1 MNKINP
7 LHIGALLLVLLVF
20 FIFKLSGVKSELT
33 QTKELYSQTRT
44 IAEDLNGL
52 KKVYTDKQNIKKS
65 INRVLRQSSLR
76 SAKIEKKLTRTGM
89 ILSSVSMDKNALNSF
104 MSKIL
109 NGSYMIY
116 GMKIKKLDEHR
127 VSMKL
132 EIRW

>member
-7 LHIGALLLVLLVF
+7 LHIGVLLIVF
-20 FIFKLSGVKSELT
+20 LAFFVFKLSGIKSELI
-33 QTKELYSQTRT
+33 QTKELYAQTRT
-44 IAEDLNGL
+44 AAQDLNGL
-52 KKVYTDKQNIKKS
+52 KKVYADKQKIKKS

-76 SAKIEKKLTRTGM
+76 SAKIEKKLTQTGI
-89 ILSSVSMDKNALNSF
+89 ILSSTSMDKNALNSF

-109 NGSYMIY
+109 NGSYLIY
-116 GMKIKKLDEHR
+116 GMKIKKLDAHR